1 MSAHSRLARRS
12 LLWAPVLAYMAAIFY
27 VSSLPN
33 PVPEL
38 IETAGDKTLHVLAYA
53 GLAFLCGRAIGE
65 EGAGWRATLLL
76 AFAVATVYGATDE
89 WHQMYVPG
97 RGPSLYD
104 WLADAGG
111 SGAGAAIH
119 ALAVIGRPRPLSA
132 SAQT

>member
-1 MSAHSRLARRS
+1 
-12 LLWAPVLAYMAAIFY
+12 MAAIFY

-33 PVPEL
+33 PVPGL
-38 IETAGDKTLHVLAYA
+38 VQTAGDKTLHALAYA

-65 EGAGWRATLLL
+65 EGAGWRSTLLL
-76 AFAVATVYGATDE
+76 AFVVAAVYGATDE

-97 RGPSLYD
+97 RGPSVYD

-119 ALAVIGRPRPLSA
+119 AARALIGRPPLSA
-132 SAQT
+132 PAQS